1 METDEQLCSDCKKYT
16 QVVIDHRSGDTI
28 CTDCGLIVE
37 AFSIDVTAEWRNF
50 ADKDPKEDRA
60 RVGASLNPLLDNGIL
75 TTCISQEKK
84 QNKNKDNAEGV
95 VPPNNRL
102 NNVATSNPQMS
113 LAKATEYLEAMA
125 CRLDNHGLPEGVLY
139 DAKVLYKKAVD
150 KKICRGRK
158 FGAMMAAC
166 LFLSCQEN
174 HSSRTPKEIAG
185 AANGPSMKEITKM
198 VKLLKEELE
207 LVSKATDAGDLWRRY
222 CSNLGMN
229 SIQDRKAVEETL
241 KNLAKLDIRRSPTS
255 VVAAVLYMIVKLA
268 SNGKTVED
276 VQQETGASV
285 GTIKSTYKEIYP
297 YASTIVPNW
306 YCKYL
311 EDIKNLNTR

>member
-1 METDEQLCSDCKKYT
+1 MAHHL
-16 QVVIDHRSGDTI
+16 
-28 CTDCGLIVE
+28 
-37 AFSIDVTAEWRNF
+37 
-50 ADKDPKEDRA
+50 DK
-60 RVGASLNPLLDNGIL
+60 
-75 TTCISQEKK
+75 
-84 QNKNKDNAEGV
+84 
-95 VPPNNRL
+95 
-102 NNVATSNPQMS
+102 
-113 LAKATEYLEAMA
+113 
-125 CRLDNHGLPEGVLY
+125 HGLPEGVLY

-166 LFLSCQEN
+166 LFLACQEN
-174 HSSRTPKEIAG
+174 HSWRTPKEIAG

-198 VKLLKEELE
+198 VKVLKEELE
-207 LVSKATDAGDLWRRY
+207 LGSKATDAGDLWRRY

-229 SIQDRKAVEETL
+229 SIQDRRAVEETL

-276 VQQETGASV
+276 VQQETGAAV
-285 GTIKSTYKEIYP
+285 GTIKSTYKEIYL
-297 YASTIVPNW
+297 YSSTIIPNW

-311 EDIKNLNTR
+311 EDLKKLNSQ